1 METKRLVLLAILLA
15 ASVVLNIVERVAL
28 GGLTG
33 LPMIRLGLA
42 NIIILIILYLFSAKD
57 AFVVLILR
65 IFLVGLFTA
74 LFSPTFWLSFG
85 GGMVA
90 YGLMISFKAMKVF
103 SIVGVSVVGAFGH
116 ALGQVLMAMLL
127 LSTQELFLYLPFLVG
142 LSIPTGILTGFVALK
157 MVRILNQTFYLN
169 PEEELFE

>member
-1 METKRLVLLAILLA
+1 MVLLAILLA

-42 NIIILIILYLFSAKD
+42 NIIILIILYIYSAKD
-57 AFVVLILR
+57 AFLVLILR

-85 GGMVA
+85 GGLMAYLLMV
-90 YGLMISFKAMKVF
+90 SFKATQWF
-103 SIVGVSVVGAFGH
+103 SIIGVSVVGAFGH
-116 ALGQVLMAMLL
+116 ALGQVLVAMVL

-142 LSIPTGILTGFVALK
+142 LSIPTGVFTGLIALK
-157 MVRILNQTFYLN
+157 MVRILSQTFYLD
-169 PEEELFE
+169 ESEA